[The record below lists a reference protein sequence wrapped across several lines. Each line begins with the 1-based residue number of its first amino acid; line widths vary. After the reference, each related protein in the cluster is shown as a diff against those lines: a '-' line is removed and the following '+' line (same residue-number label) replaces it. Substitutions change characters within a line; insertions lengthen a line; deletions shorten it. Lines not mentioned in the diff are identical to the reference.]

1 MFYTY
6 TLSLKNTAAC
16 IVTVISGALNVIS
29 MFVLLTYTELD
40 LYAVVGTTTVLGFV
54 TFLIF
59 TPLYSAWCIGL
70 PLMSFYGAI
79 TRIVVSDLI
88 IVSVV
93 RIVFGGIIVKSW
105 AGFIINVCMIGLFG
119 TVTYMVCVFDRS
131 ECSKFIALAK
141 KLLHK

>member
-1 MFYTY
+1 M
-6 TLSLKNTAAC
+6 
-16 IVTVISGALNVIS
+16 
-29 MFVLLTYTELD
+29 
-40 LYAVVGTTTVLGFV
+40 
-54 TFLIF
+54 
-59 TPLYSAWCIGL
+59 
-70 PLMSFYGAI
+70 
-79 TRIVVSDLI
+79 VSDLI

>member
-59 TPLYSAWCIGL
+59 TPLYSAWCI
-70 PLMSFYGAI
+70 
-79 TRIVVSDLI
+79 
-88 IVSVV
+88 
-93 RIVFGGIIVKSW
+93 VKSW

-131 ECSKFIALAK
+131 ERSKFIALAK